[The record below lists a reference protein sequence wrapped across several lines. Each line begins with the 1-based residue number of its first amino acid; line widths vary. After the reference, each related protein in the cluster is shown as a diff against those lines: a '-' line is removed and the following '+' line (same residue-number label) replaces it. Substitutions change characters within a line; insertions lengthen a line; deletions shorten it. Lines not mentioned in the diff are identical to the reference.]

1 MAMSE
6 SAPRAAVALKELARK
21 NEASSGTLR
30 IMGLLLSSVSTCA
43 PGRLDLRGRRER
55 PDLRKVDIPPH
66 RHYERWDATGLLLLV
81 KPTSAGPSRGRS
93 SCPRGPTRAKPV
105 CSGLA
110 AGRKGAS
117 TGCATR
123 SGCCRAASVPEGGR
137 VRDAGVAAQRRSQLP
152 FTRRR
157 PMKMEKLMSLLVGTM
172 LVFAAAS
179 AAAQTPAP
187 AAPPPPPPYG
197 LPITLEQAKK
207 VMVGAEA
214 EAKKNNWNVVIAV
227 LDSGG
232 NVVMLQRMDGAQFG
246 SIEVAREKA
255 YSAVAF
261 RRPTKLFQDLIEQG
275 GVNMRLL
282 RVSGLSPL
290 EGGLPI
296 IVDGKLVG
304 GVGVSGVTSQ
314 QDAQIGR
321 AGVEGLK

>member
-1 MAMSE
+1 MS
-6 SAPRAAVALKELARK
+6 PRL
-21 NEASSGTLR
+21 
-30 IMGLLLSSVSTCA
+30 
-43 PGRLDLRGRRER
+43 
-55 PDLRKVDIPPH
+55 
-66 RHYERWDATGLLLLV
+66 
-81 KPTSAGPSRGRS
+81 RS
-93 SCPRGPTRAKPV
+93 SFAGEFRDRG
-105 CSGLA
+105 
-110 AGRKGAS
+110 AGRQAGSIS
-117 TGCATR
+117 TPAH
-123 SGCCRAASVPEGGR
+123 
-137 VRDAGVAAQRRSQLP
+137 
-152 FTRRR
+152 TRRR
-157 PMKMEKLMSLLVGTM
+157 PMRVQWLQTLVVGAALML
-172 LVFAAAS
+172 AATTAY
-179 AAAQTPAP
+179 AQQPA

-197 LPITLEQAKK
+197 PAITLEQAKK
-207 VMVGAEA
+207 VMAGAEA
-214 EAKKNNWNVVIAV
+214 EANKNKWNVVIAV

-232 NVVMLQRMDGAQFG
+232 NLVMVHRMDGAQWG

-261 RRPTKLFQDLIEQG
+261 RRPTKVFQDLIEQG

>member
-1 MAMSE
+1 M
-6 SAPRAAVALKELARK
+6 
-21 NEASSGTLR
+21 R
-30 IMGLLLSSVSTCA
+30 IERLLS
-43 PGRLDLRGRRER
+43 
-55 PDLRKVDIPPH
+55 
-66 RHYERWDATGLLLLV
+66 LV
-81 KPTSAGPSRGRS
+81 FGMAL
-93 SCPRGPTRAKPV
+93 V
-105 CSGLA
+105 LA
-110 AGRKGAS
+110 AS
-117 TGCATR
+117 
-123 SGCCRAASVPEGGR
+123 
-137 VRDAGVAAQRRSQLP
+137 
-152 FTRRR
+152 F
-157 PMKMEKLMSLLVGTM
+157 
-172 LVFAAAS
+172 AS
-179 AAAQTPAP
+179 AQQPA
-187 AAPPPPPPYG
+187 AAPPPPPPPYG
-197 LPITLEQAKK
+197 APISLEQAKK

-232 NVVMLQRMDGAQFG
+232 NVVMLHRMDGAQFG